1 MGLVVDEGLGTLG
14 QEPCVVDVVARVDR
28 RSGSMM
34 FEESMLARARSAMSA
49 PRSADYAAAIT
60 HELYA
65 THAARACVP
74 NEIDTQVSLIVRH
87 NSATRPTNIN
97 CTFGL
102 PVIRRS
108 HPHVHC
114 LPRGHT
120 APRARCPH
128 ITSLCCRRR
137 NM

>member
-1 MGLVVDEGLGTLG
+1 MIDGLETLE

-102 PVIRRS
+102 PVYKEISPSRA
-108 HPHVHC
+108 
-114 LPRGHT
+114 LPPPWAHRTTG
-120 APRARCPH
+120 APRAR
-128 ITSLCCRRR
+128 
-137 NM
+137 